1 MSRFQIETGNN
12 ELPEE
17 YRSISVDLAGL
28 FHSVRDHDPS
38 AYIKEIIL
46 SLDGLEE
53 IDHTF
58 ENWERVVLTEKL
70 TKIINILNSKPC
82 SV

>member
-1 MSRFQIETGNN
+1 MSRYLIKIGND
-12 ELPEE
+12 ELPEQ
-17 YRSISVDLAGL
+17 YRSISIDLAGL
-28 FHSVRDHDPS
+28 FHSIRDDNP
-38 AYIKEIIL
+38 ANYIKEIIL

-53 IDHTF
+53 INHTF

-70 TKIINILNSKPC
+70 SKIIHILNSKPC